1 MPNMNK
7 NRMSSPTDAVYP
19 VVPDPDAANDKRPTA
34 EQLAKKAPKMYRA
47 TARGYINGTIVDAGD
62 VFATNMEKGSWMDP
76 VGKNSATDDR
86 LASAVDDTQSPLN
99 DDPDLT
105 TFSKQALEAEAL
117 RLGLTDAKGLSK
129 DDLITAI
136 RAAYVNEAQ

>member
-1 MPNMNK
+1 MPNMNQ
-7 NRMSSPTDAVYP
+7 NRISNPGAAVYP
-19 VVPDPDAANDKRPTA
+19 VLPDADAANDKRPTA

-62 VFATNMEKGSWMDP
+62 VFATNMEKGSWMEP
-76 VGKNSATDDR
+76 VGKNSSTDDD
-86 LASAVDDTQSPLN
+86 LAAAVSDTQSPLN
-99 DDPDLT
+99 DDPSLE
-105 TFSKQALEAEAL
+105 TFSKAALEAEAL
-117 RLGLTDAKGLSK
+117 RLGLTSAKGLSK